1 VAGNENLLRPRWRKV
16 LADLWDNKMRT
27 ILVVA
32 SIAVG
37 VFAVGTVG
45 TSFAVLSED
54 MRVSYN
60 AARPAAIEIW
70 SDPFDED
77 HVRSIEKVPGVEE
90 AEGRNIFNVRVRRGN
105 DSWLAMDF
113 VAIDDF
119 ETSDIFLRVPIE
131 GEQTPGRRELVIER
145 NLLGTL
151 DVQVGDVL
159 QVRLPDDTVREMPVV
174 GITQD
179 QSAAS
184 AGFNA
189 SPMAFISA
197 DDLEWLGRS
206 KDLNRLLA
214 RVSGG
219 INDEDV
225 VREVS
230 VDIEN
235 KIEKSGLQSY
245 RTQLYETQEHPMAST
260 VQAVLGV
267 LAALGVL
274 IMLLSGS
281 LIMNTLNALLK
292 QHMRQIGV
300 MKLVGARSYQIMGMY
315 VALIL
320 SFGVIALIIAIP
332 LGAIAGY
339 ALAEFMAS
347 LLNIPL
353 QGFRV
358 VPAVVVLQIMGGLLV
373 PLVAGFIPVRSGSNT
388 TVRRAISDHGLGEQT
403 SNAGWLDRLGSRL
416 TWLSR
421 PVLLSIRNTFRRKG
435 RLILTLF
442 TLTMGGGIFIA
453 VFNVQASMQQFL
465 DEIGQLFIADV
476 TLSFER
482 PYRVSAVEQAVFQV
496 PGVEAIEQWSA
507 ASAEVLDEDDSLVEN
522 VLILAPPAESE
533 LVEAEMMAG
542 RWILPGD
549 QKALVISDAVWDTY
563 PDLQPGD
570 TLPLKLQGLREDDWT
585 VVGVFRF
592 SGQLGDW
599 LGYTDYEY
607 LSRLQNT
614 PNKAASYRVVS
625 EGHTLE
631 EQEAVGRALDEHLQ
645 AQGFKVTSAEA
656 GLVTL
661 REAAESINV
670 LVSFLL
676 MMALLTALVG
686 SIGLAG
692 TMGMN
697 VLERTREI
705 GVMRAIGAV
714 DLEIIKTVVVEG
726 VLIGIISW
734 VLAVALSFP
743 ITFLLLRMLAVAF
756 SAPLPAV
763 FVVQGSIIWLLVVLA
778 LSVIASVIPARNA
791 ARLTIREVLAYE

>member
-1 VAGNENLLRPRWRKV
+1 MARNGNPLRPRWRKV

-37 VFAVGTVG
+37 VFAIGLVG
-45 TSFAVLSED
+45 TSFAVLSQD
-54 MRVSYN
+54 MNSSFI
-60 AARPAAIEIW
+60 ASRPAAIEIW
-70 SDPFDED
+70 SDPFDEG
-77 HVRSIEKVPGVEE
+77 HIRAIERIPGVDR
-90 AEGRNIFNVRVRRGN
+90 AEGRNIFGLRARPGGG
-105 DSWLAMDF
+105 SWLAMDF

-119 ETSDIFLRVPIE
+119 EDSKVFVRLPIE
-131 GEQTPGRRELVIER
+131 GEATPGRRELVVEKA
-145 NLLGTL
+145 LLNAV
-151 DVQVGDVL
+151 DVRVGDVL
-159 QVRLPDDTVREMPVV
+159 EVRLPDGTIREMPVV
-174 GITQD
+174 GIVQD
-179 QSAAS
+179 QSAAA

-189 SPMAFISA
+189 QPMAYVSSG
-197 DDLEWLGRS
+197 DLEWLGQS
-206 KDLNRLLA
+206 EVMNRLLA
-214 RVSGG
+214 RVDAG
-219 INDEDV
+219 IVDEEA
-225 VREVS
+225 VREIAA
-230 VDIEN
+230 DIEA
-235 KIEKSGLQSY
+235 KIEKSGLLSY
-245 RTQLYETQEHPMAST
+245 RTQQYETQEHPMAST

-281 LIMNTLNALLK
+281 LITNTLHALLQ
-292 QHMRQIGV
+292 QHKRQIGV
-300 MKLVGARSYQIMGMY
+300 MKLVGARSYQILGMY
-315 VALIL
+315 IALII
-320 SFGVIALIIAIP
+320 SFGIIALIIAVP
-332 LGAIAGY
+332 LGAVAGY
-339 ALAEFMAS
+339 GLAEFMAS

-353 QGFRV
+353 AGFRV
-358 VPAVVVLQIMGGLLV
+358 VPAVVVLQVLGALMV
-373 PLVAGFIPVRSGSNT
+373 PLVAGFIPVRSGSRT

-403 SNAGWLDRLGSRL
+403 SNSGLLDRLGSRL

-465 DEIGQLFIADV
+465 DEVAQLFIADV
-476 TLSFER
+476 TLTFER
-482 PYRVSAVEQAVFQV
+482 PYRISAVEQAVFEV
-496 PGVEAIEQWSA
+496 PGVTDIEQWSA
-507 ASAEVLDEDDSLVEN
+507 AAAEILDENESVVEN
-522 VLILAPPAESE
+522 LLVLAPPAETE

-542 RWILPGD
+542 RWILPED
-549 QKALVISDAVWDTY
+549 EQALVISHTVWDTF
-563 PDLQPGD
+563 PELQPGD
-570 TLPLKLQGLREDDWT
+570 RLPLKLTGMREDEWT

-592 SGQLGDW
+592 NGQFGDL
-599 LGYTDYEY
+599 LGYTGYDY
-607 LSRLQNT
+607 LARLQNT
-614 PNKAASYRVVS
+614 PNKASSYRVVL
-625 EGHTLE
+625 EEHTLD
-631 EQEAVGRALDEHLQ
+631 EQEATGRALDRHLQ
-645 AQGFKVTSAEA
+645 DRGFKVTSAEA

-670 LVSFLL
+670 LVWFLL

-726 VLIGIISW
+726 VLIGFISW
-734 VLAVALSFP
+734 VLAVFLSFP
-743 ITFLLLRMLAVAF
+743 ITFLLLQMLAVAF

-763 FVVQGSIIWLLVVLA
+763 FVPQGIFLWLAIVLA
-778 LSVIASVIPARNA
+778 LSVVASMIPARGA